1 MNFSQAEVSEYDELI
16 SSIYEGQSVIKGL
29 TFPKYRFLQYLTL
42 KGDFVFH
49 GSNNVGIDIFE
60 PRAQTLFNGKL
71 TKAVFASSEANWSMF
86 YAVLDRNKLIGGFRN
101 GCFVYRDIKYH
112 YYSLNKL
119 TLNNNPWTTGKIYIF
134 PKSNFSPSDTG
145 KIPFDEWICHDLVRP
160 ASQLK
165 VSAKDFYY
173 VNRVSTHKNNESI
186 VKTLLLYKLRTLKTR
201 QRKFINWG

>member
-1 MNFSQAEVSEYDELI
+1 CITSLSITHLLHGFSL
-16 SSIYEGQSVIKGL
+16 L
-29 TFPKYRFLQYLTL
+29 FFFFLFLPCP
-42 KGDFVFH
+42 
-49 GSNNVGIDIFE
+49 
-60 PRAQTLFNGKL
+60 PRSTLFPYTTL
-71 TKAVFASSEANWSMF
+71 FRSSMF

-160 ASQLK
+160 ASQLE
-165 VSAKDFYY
+165 V
-173 VNRVSTHKNNESI
+173 
-186 VKTLLLYKLRTLKTR
+186 
-201 QRKFINWG
+201 

>member
-1 MNFSQAEVSEYDELI
+1 ED
-16 SSIYEGQSVIKGL
+16 
-29 TFPKYRFLQYLTL
+29 
-42 KGDFVFH
+42 
-49 GSNNVGIDIFE
+49 GI
-60 PRAQTLFNGKL
+60 R
-71 TKAVFASSEANWSMF
+71 
-86 YAVLDRNKLIGGFRN
+86 DRNVTEVQTCALPI
-101 GCFVYRDIKYH
+101 YIKYH

-160 ASQLK
+160 ASQLE

-201 QRKFINWG
+201 QRKFIN